1 MLRLRSEG
9 LTWQQ
14 VDDEL
19 VVLDLDGS
27 IYMSVNPEGTLLW
40 HRLVEG
46 AEIEELVVIL
56 RDTYAIDEPTARRDA
71 SSFVDE
77 LHARGLLDI

>member
-1 MLRLRSEG
+1 MLRLRTEG
-9 LTWQQ
+9 ITWQQ

-27 IYMSVNPEGTLLW
+27 TYMSVNSVGALLW

-46 AEIEELVVIL
+46 AGIDDLILVL
-56 RDTYAIDEPTARRDA
+56 RDTYDIDEPTARRDV
-71 SSFVDE
+71 STFVDD
-77 LHARGLLDI
+77 LRARGLLDS